1 MGADRGIHV
10 LTDTELQPLAVAKLL
25 VKVTEKEAPDLLML
39 GKQAI
44 DDDCNQ
50 TGQPHS
56 NQPQSDQQSGITPT
70 VSVQAGI
77 KLP

>member
-10 LTDTELQPLAVAKLL
+10 LTDIELQPLAVAKLL
-25 VKVTEKEAPDLLML
+25 AKIAEREAPDLCLL

-50 TGQPHS
+50 TGMF
-56 NQPQSDQQSGITPT
+56 T
-70 VSVQAGI
+70 
-77 KLP
+77 